1 MNRLRGVVRP
11 LVTFTLVGGQ
21 IVLAAAWAAGLAHA
35 EQAFAALGPFTMLV
49 LRDYFVGRE
58 QAERRA

>member
-1 MNRLRGVVRP
+1 MNRLRGSVRP
-11 LVTFTLVGGQ
+11 LVTFAFVGGQ
-21 IVLAAAWAAGLAHA
+21 IVLAAAWAVGAPLA
-35 EQAFAALGPFTMLV
+35 EPAFAALAPFSMLV